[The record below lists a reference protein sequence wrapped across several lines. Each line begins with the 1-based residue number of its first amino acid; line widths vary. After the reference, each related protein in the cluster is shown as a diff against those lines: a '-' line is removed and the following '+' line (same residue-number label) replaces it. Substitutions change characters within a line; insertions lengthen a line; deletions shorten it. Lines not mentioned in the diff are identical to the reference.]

1 MPGHS
6 LAWTKKSHV
15 KGLDD
20 IESVVLI
27 LTARCNLA
35 CSYCYQ
41 GMRKAGVMEWGT
53 VRASLDLGLRS
64 QQEEVSFVF
73 LGGEPLLSFPLVR
86 QAVEYVESGSRPGHR
101 VNLLISTN
109 GTLLQPEIT
118 SFLERHRVE
127 IQLSFDGVLPAQD
140 LRARGTFPVLDS
152 LVDKLRETRPGLFRD
167 GLRISM
173 TLIPP
178 AIPHLA
184 DSVSYFLRKGC
195 EKIAIE
201 PLITHHPL
209 WSGDCTREL
218 ERQFSRIVDIS
229 LDHLRRSGKV
239 PLLLFAPPQES
250 PRVRR
255 GQAMCGAVQGR
266 NLTVDIDGQVYGCT
280 LCVESVQEFRS
291 PLVKRLLQ
299 ALRIGYLDDVFP
311 LRHGVFLE
319 AACQEDLL
327 NHRDRKHSS
336 LGPCV
341 ACPFFEECA
350 ICPVSIAQTP
360 GNMDP
365 HRVPDFP
372 CAFNRVAQEYRRLFL
387 SKARQARGA
396 YLDQLMMQ
404 FRDMV
409 RESGRPQSASAPE
422 DADAARN

>member
-1 MPGHS
+1 
-6 LAWTKKSHV
+6 V

-41 GMRKAGVMEWGT
+41 GMRRAGEMEWGN
-53 VRASLDLGLRS
+53 VCASLNLGLGS
-64 QQEEVSFVF
+64 HQEKVSFVF

-86 QAVEYVESGSRPGHR
+86 QAVEYAEARSRPGHR
-101 VNLLISTN
+101 VDFRISSN
-109 GTLLQPEIT
+109 GILLQPEMT
-118 SFLERHRVE
+118 LFLEEHHIEV
-127 IQLSFDGVLPAQD
+127 QLSFDGIVPAQD
-140 LRARGTFPVLDS
+140 LRASGTFPVLDR
-152 LVDKLRETRPGLFRD
+152 LLDNLRETRPGLFRD

-184 DSVSYFLRKGC
+184 ESVSYFIGKGC

-209 WSGDCTREL
+209 WGGDCASEL
-218 ERQFSRIVDIS
+218 ECQLSRMVGIS
-229 LDHLRRSGKV
+229 LDHLRRSGKI
-239 PLLLFAPPQES
+239 PLLLFTPLQES
-250 PRVRR
+250 SQVKR

-266 NLTVDIDGQVYGCT
+266 NLTVDVDGQVYGCT

-291 PLVKRLLQ
+291 PLVQRLRQ
-299 ALRIGYLDDVFP
+299 ATKIGELSRDFPVAYQRYLESAHD
-311 LRHGVFLE
+311 
-319 AACQEDLL
+319 EDLL
-327 NHRDRKHSS
+327 NHREKKYSS
-336 LGPCV
+336 YGR
-341 ACPFFEECA
+341 CA
-350 ICPVSIAQTP
+350 DCSYYADCTICPVSIAQSP

-396 YLDQLMMQ
+396 YLDQLMLQ
-404 FRDMV
+404 FQGMV
-409 RESGRPQSASAPE
+409 RESEQQEAAGVPAGTA
-422 DADAARN
+422 AARNQSPVD